1 MTGRGPAPT
10 ARIAQPSA
18 SKSAFRIISQLFLEK
33 VFEGGARVAGARGG
47 GGILLL
53 GIVIGGGRYRRG
65 VFFDG
70 HAVLEKGASVLRALL
85 HDRFLNGLRAFPL
98 RGSVKIYA
106 LLAAVQLKTAAG
118 TGAIGVESGGQD
130 ITATRTARPK
140 DCANHPRRARAYLF
154 LARGAGLLLLPLT
167 FFRLARVLVTVL
179 PVFSI
184 QIDLPEHRSSIAGVG
199 TW

>member
-1 MTGRGPAPT
+1 MGGHRPAAT
-10 ARIAQPSA
+10 ARTAQPSA
-18 SKSAFRIISQLFLEK
+18 SKLAFRINSQLLLEK

-53 GIVIGGGRYRRG
+53 GSVFGGGRYWRG

-85 HDRFLNGLRAFPL
+85 HDRLRNGLRAFPL
-98 RGSVKIYA
+98 GCSVEIYA
-106 LLAAVQLKTAAG
+106 LLAAVQLETAAR

-140 DCANHPRRARAYLF
+140 DCADHPRRARAYLL
-154 LARGAGLLLLPLT
+154 LARGARLLLLSLA